1 MQINADGTKT
11 METGSEKMIY
21 QWNGDLNIITKQ
33 TEESKRVG
41 EVLKGLKLGDANSE
55 GSSDAIDIDSIPDT
69 LYATQVDTRFAI
81 GEGTH
86 KVAYNF
92 KNQPDLLVLL
102 SKTCYGAR
110 IIKDEIKY
118 LEQLDSLG
126 IKTPGRYKQIT
137 FVDRFH
143 SKKHGLV
150 VQKIKG
156 AEDIRLTHRTKT
168 LPPKV
173 LSNSNNQTL
182 EDIKHLQKIFM
193 KNPYLFVSDFQGLV
207 AGDGQL
213 YIMDPQGVDL
223 HSSSRRNMNQLN
235 ALQGFKQ
242 NILKHHKRFTDKT
255 FNHIIYVDKQL
266 WGSPDDALKHKILSD
281 AEKKNNKVIVVY
293 DCQITLWRH
302 LW

>member
-1 MQINADGTKT
+1 
-11 METGSEKMIY
+11 
-21 QWNGDLNIITKQ
+21 
-33 TEESKRVG
+33 
-41 EVLKGLKLGDANSE
+41 
-55 GSSDAIDIDSIPDT
+55 
-69 LYATQVDTRFAI
+69 
-81 GEGTH
+81 
-86 KVAYNF
+86 
-92 KNQPDLLVLL
+92 
-102 SKTCYGAR
+102 
-110 IIKDEIKY
+110 
-118 LEQLDSLG
+118 
-126 IKTPGRYKQIT
+126 
-137 FVDRFH
+137 
-143 SKKHGLV
+143 

-281 AEKKNNKVIVVY
+281 AEKNNNKVIVVY
-293 DCQITLWRH
+293 DFATGEKEVVHQPENNQNLDFK
-302 LW
+302 